1 MTLFSEYHEPGALRR
16 VAILLYEGW
25 GYNLFKVENQM
36 RADSIL
42 IRSKVS
48 TILGQAGD
56 ALKAAES
63 AWRSEK
69 LPPPSREKPRPDP
82 AALEGAGKIEA
93 LVREVGRIE
102 GLIRSAPAPEKD
114 RLMQRYRRERDLL
127 ERLVISDQETIG
139 KAEILRRG
147 VAGKDGQWLLDN
159 EAQVRSAL
167 ASLAASIAERSNLLT
182 I

>member
-1 MTLFSEYHEPGALRR
+1 MTLFPEYYDSGALCR
-16 VAILLYEGW
+16 VAILLYDGW
-25 GYNLFKVENQM
+25 GYNLFKIENQM
-36 RADSIL
+36 RADSLL

-48 TILGQAGD
+48 TILGQAVD

-63 AWRSEK
+63 AWRNEK

-82 AALEGAGKIEA
+82 AALEGARKIEA
-93 LVREVGRIE
+93 LVKEVGRIE

-139 KAEILRRG
+139 KAEVLRRG

-167 ASLAASIAERSNLLT
+167 ASLAASITERSNLLT

>member
-1 MTLFSEYHEPGALRR
+1 MKLFPEYYDSDTLCRL
-16 VAILLYEGW
+16 AILLYDGW

-42 IRSKVS
+42 IRAKVS
-48 TILGQAGD
+48 TILGQASD

-63 AWRSEK
+63 AWRGEK
-69 LPPPSREKPRPDP
+69 LPPPSRENPRPDP
-82 AALEGAGKIEA
+82 AALDGARKIEA

-102 GLIRSAPAPEKD
+102 GLIRSAPVPEKD
-114 RLMQRYRRERDLL
+114 RLLQRYRRERNLL
-127 ERLVISDQETIG
+127 ERLVISDQETVG

-147 VAGKDGQWLLDN
+147 VAGKSGQWLLDN
-159 EAQVRSAL
+159 EAEVRSAL
-167 ASLAASIAERSNLLT
+167 ASLAASITERSNLLT